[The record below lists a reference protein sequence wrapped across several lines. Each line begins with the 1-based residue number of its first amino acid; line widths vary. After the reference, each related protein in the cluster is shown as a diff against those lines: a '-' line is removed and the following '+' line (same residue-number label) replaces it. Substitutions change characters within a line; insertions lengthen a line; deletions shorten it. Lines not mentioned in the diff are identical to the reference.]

1 MNRLEHI
8 KKMKRIVIK
17 VGTSTITHASGL
29 INLKQMESLVRQIAD
44 LHNRG
49 YEVILVSSGS
59 IGAGIGKLGLK
70 TRPKTIPEKQVAAAV
85 GQGILIHMYEKL
97 FSEYGKIVAQILIT
111 KEDIHHRTRF
121 LHVRNALFGL
131 LEQGVVPI
139 VNENDAI
146 AVDEIKLGDNDTLS
160 AIVASIAEA
169 DLLILLSDIE
179 GLCQQDPRRE
189 PNAPLIHTVA
199 EITTDIENLAG
210 GAGTTFGTGGMITKI
225 NAARIATDSGTAM
238 VIVNGGIRG
247 IIDEVISGVE
257 VGTWF
262 QAKQHPLQ
270 ARKHWLAY
278 GATPAGALVVDE
290 GAAKALVQRQKSL
303 LPSGILHVEKHFREG
318 QIVSVMNQAGQE
330 LARGVCNYCSSD
342 VNLIKGLN
350 SADIEAQLGY
360 KGYDEIIHRNNLVM
374 LSDENVKGKG

>member
-1 MNRLEHI
+1 MNRLERI
-8 KKMKRIVIK
+8 QKMKRIVIK
-17 VGTSTITHASGL
+17 VGTSTITHANGL
-29 INLKQMESLVRQIAD
+29 LNLKQMESLVRQIAD

-70 TRPKTIPEKQVAAAV
+70 TKPKTIPEKQVAAAV

-111 KEDIHHRTRF
+111 KEEIHHRTRF
-121 LHVRNALFGL
+121 LHVRNAFFSL

-169 DLLILLSDIE
+169 DLLILLSDID
-179 GLCQQDPRRE
+179 GLCEADPRIQ
-189 PNAPLIHTVA
+189 PNAQVIATVD
-199 EITTDIENLAG
+199 EITPAIENLAG
-210 GAGTTFGTGGMITKI
+210 GAGTDFGTGGMITKI
-225 NAARIATDSGTAM
+225 NAARIATASGTAM
-238 VIVNGGIRG
+238 VIVNGARPGV
-247 IIDEVISGVE
+247 IDEVISGVD

-262 QAKQHPLQ
+262 QEKQHPLQ
-270 ARKHWLAY
+270 ARKHWIAF
-278 GATPAGALVVDE
+278 GTTPAGILMVDE

-303 LPSGILHVEKHFREG
+303 LPSGILQVQKAFREG
-318 QIVSVMNQAGQE
+318 QIVSVTNQDGQE
-330 LARGVCNYCSSD
+330 LARGISNYSSSD
-342 VNLIKGLN
+342 INLIKGLKT
-350 SADIEAQLGY
+350 SEIARELGY
-360 KGYDEIIHRNNLVM
+360 KAYDEIIHRNNLVI
-374 LSDENVKGKG
+374 L

>member
-1 MNRLEHI
+1 
-8 KKMKRIVIK
+8 MKRIVIK
-17 VGTSTITHASGL
+17 VGTSTITHTNGL
-29 INLKQMESLVRQIAD
+29 LNLTQMESVVRQIAD
-44 LHNRG
+44 LHNQG

-121 LHVRNALFGL
+121 LHVRNAFFSL
-131 LEQGVVPI
+131 LDQGVVPI

-160 AIVASIAEA
+160 AIVASISEA

-179 GLCQQDPRRE
+179 GLCEADPRVQ
-189 PNAPLIHTVA
+189 PDAPLIHTVT
-199 EITTDIENLAG
+199 EISPYIEQLAG
-210 GAGTTFGTGGMITKI
+210 GAGSNLGTGGMVTKV
-225 NAARIATDSGTAM
+225 NAAKIATSSGTAM
-238 VIVNGGIRG
+238 VIVNGSRPGVINEIIRG
-247 IIDEVISGVE
+247 ED

-262 QAKQHPLQ
+262 QEKQHPLQ
-270 ARKHWLAY
+270 ARKHWIAF
-278 GATPAGALVVDE
+278 GSTPSGVLVIDE

-303 LPSGILHVEKHFREG
+303 LPSGILQVNQEFREG
-318 QIVSVMNQAGQE
+318 QIVSVVNQEGQE
-330 LARGVCNYCSSD
+330 LARGITNYSSND
-342 VNLIKGLN
+342 IDLIKGLN
-350 SADIEAQLGY
+350 TSEIDGKLGY
-360 KGYDEIIHRNNLVM
+360 KAYDEVIHRNNLVI
-374 LSDENVKGKG
+374 VY

>member
-1 MNRLEHI
+1 MNRLNRI
-8 KKMKRIVIK
+8 KNMKRIVIK
-17 VGTSTITHASGL
+17 VGTSTITHTNGL
-29 INLKQMESLVRQIAD
+29 LNLTQMESVVRQIAD
-44 LHNRG
+44 LHNQG

-121 LHVRNALFGL
+121 LHVRNAFFSL
-131 LEQGVVPI
+131 LDQGVVPI

-160 AIVASIAEA
+160 AIVASISEA

-179 GLCQQDPRRE
+179 GLCEADPRVQ
-189 PNAPLIHTVA
+189 PDAPLIHTVT
-199 EITTDIENLAG
+199 EISPYIEQLAG
-210 GAGTTFGTGGMITKI
+210 GAGSNLGTGGMVTKV
-225 NAARIATDSGTAM
+225 NAAKIATSSGTAM
-238 VIVNGGIRG
+238 VIVNGSRPGVINEIIRG
-247 IIDEVISGVE
+247 ED

-262 QAKQHPLQ
+262 QEKQHPLQ
-270 ARKHWLAY
+270 ARKHWIAF
-278 GATPAGALVVDE
+278 GSTPSGVLVIDE

-303 LPSGILHVEKHFREG
+303 LPSGILQVNQEFREG
-318 QIVSVMNQAGQE
+318 QIVSVVNQEGQE
-330 LARGVCNYCSSD
+330 LARGITNYSSND
-342 VNLIKGLN
+342 IDLIKGLN
-350 SADIEAQLGY
+350 TSEIDGKLGY
-360 KGYDEIIHRNNLVM
+360 KAYDEVIHRNNLVI
-374 LSDENVKGKG
+374 VY